1 MKYLSKFLIMILS
14 FIFITSTVYAN
25 VGDFGFSG
33 GISEGRTL
41 PKTTEQ
47 LLKSSK
53 SSTKLQTS
61 YKEMIFLNG
70 QAKEFVG
77 TLVTNVKGNVTGN
90 SGTYTVSYVISN
102 SAETDNK
109 ISLSRNI
116 SYKVN
121 YRREG
126 TQIIKDYEVS
136 KWSEKIVI
144 NDKTYNLDPNSSKST
159 ISIIEDETPGVDYY
173 KGDISQ
179 RAVYTV
185 NNEKVINE
193 ISGSIYGYSSAWSST
208 ETQRLNGTIISDNWQ
223 MEYQVRPSVSV
234 GKVLQY
240 SENEPTAISF
250 DGNYKEVMQNKS
262 GLSYTILA
270 NSKTQLNN
278 STSGNTSIPVYNTF
292 EQLVA
297 PSLANLKGHFAES
310 DIKKLFSMQVLSGDT
325 SYYNPSQSITRGE
338 YIQMLARAIKLPI
351 EEISDKKTSSYGV
364 IFSDVLPNR
373 PDYPYIMAAY
383 EAGITSGRSNGLFG
397 VDEPIAREEAIVML
411 IRTLGLQNI
420 GITNV
425 PLTSF
430 VDDSKISSW
439 AKAEVNSASILGIIS
454 GDSDGKFNP
463 KSYLNKAEAAAIVN
477 RLINYMRT
485 DLQVDYTENIVN
497 YLG

>member
-373 PDYPYIMAAY
+373 PD
-383 EAGITSGRSNGLFG
+383 
-397 VDEPIAREEAIVML
+397 
-411 IRTLGLQNI
+411 
-420 GITNV
+420 
-425 PLTSF
+425 
-430 VDDSKISSW
+430 
-439 AKAEVNSASILGIIS
+439 
-454 GDSDGKFNP
+454 
-463 KSYLNKAEAAAIVN
+463 
-477 RLINYMRT
+477 
-485 DLQVDYTENIVN
+485 
-497 YLG
+497 